1 MLLMSYMDA
10 VKVKSYN
17 GYILYVLP
25 YYRQIKK
32 WSESIF
38 LPLCNVVI
46 LLNCAFI
53 LRLKE
58 DNQELILIIN

>member
-10 VKVKSYN
+10 VKKLN
-17 GYILYVLP
+17 HTMAIFYVLP

-32 WSESIF
+32 LSKNIF
-38 LPLCNVVI
+38 LPLCIVVI

-53 LRLKE
+53 LQLNE
-58 DNQELILIIN
+58 DNRRLILIIN